1 MPTTNS
7 LLNYSSSYLLFAKL
21 STSLFFVSK
30 ESLFS
35 VFWSFFINWKFF
47 RLVETVNGLQSS
59 KYIFSEILNIS
70 QRAAAW
76 KVSKYGEIRSS
87 GPCFPAFGLNM
98 ERYWVSLRIQ
108 SKCGDIRTR
117 KKPGFG
123 HLSRSVS
130 LFGVLLSP
138 RIVFRKALYYGYSDR
153 EPQRSTAGITTATTT
168 TAKREKVNS
177 IYIAFDLNGCI
188 FLKNRKFF
196 AKICQ
201 LQNLSNIK
209 IFTKLLESKL
219 DSLHK
224 KWSFPLRIS
233 SVNVTKSAVSCF
245 NILSSI

>member
-108 SKCGDIRTR
+108 SKCGEIRTI
-117 KKPGFG
+117 KKPRIWTPFTQCEPFW
-123 HLSRSVS
+123 S
-130 LFGVLLSP
+130 LIKP
-138 RIVFRKALYYGYSDR
+138 RKGL
-153 EPQRSTAGITTATTT
+153 
-168 TAKREKVNS
+168 
-177 IYIAFDLNGCI
+177 
-188 FLKNRKFF
+188 
-196 AKICQ
+196 
-201 LQNLSNIK
+201 
-209 IFTKLLESKL
+209 
-219 DSLHK
+219 
-224 KWSFPLRIS
+224 
-233 SVNVTKSAVSCF
+233 
-245 NILSSI
+245 